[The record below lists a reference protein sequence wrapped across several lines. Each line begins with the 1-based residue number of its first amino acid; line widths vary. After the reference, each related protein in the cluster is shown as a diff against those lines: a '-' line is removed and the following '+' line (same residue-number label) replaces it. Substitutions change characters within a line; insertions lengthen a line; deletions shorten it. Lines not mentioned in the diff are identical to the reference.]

1 MSKLTRIILCGHS
14 GGKFLTSFIVGLVI
28 LFLLKYFPISQQVEN
43 VAMDFMIGLFK
54 GIITETNNLPPIILL
69 DINEESYQKWEHPLF
84 MPRDKLLTL
93 IERAVE
99 SQPKIIIVDV
109 DLSSRSLNS
118 ESDSKLL
125 DFLKKYSTN
134 CQSYLTK
141 DNNHCPQILLLQ
153 TLDYPIQ
160 EKNPWR
166 KRVSFLDEA
175 VKASEKDIHWGW
187 NFFTL
192 ENNFV
197 RQQQLWEAVCTAE
210 GRGYIIPSFSLLTIA
225 LLKERSKSWEEL
237 RLYLHQ
243 HLDQFRPQDCHKSDP
258 YPIPVNPDTL
268 WLGSI
273 KDKRK
278 LSLRSNKQRIIY
290 KFPWKSETERPK
302 IRWQKQLVKLLDV
315 IPAYSVIEW
324 SSMPESFQK
333 QVQGFQ
339 KQVQGR
345 IVIIG
350 GSFRESRDIYMTPL
364 DEMPGFFIIANMIYS
379 LWQGDI
385 KPLSHELTLFIEVV
399 LIWITICLFTIVD
412 KLFFKLNFFTR
423 NFTKNFIIHFII
435 QLIKVV
441 LFISLILSIP
451 LLISFLVGIISF
463 YWFQQGVWLD
473 FLLPLVAV
481 ILHHLA
487 DVYIENLQ
495 SKGKRSEL

>member
-1 MSKLTRIILCGHS
+1 MSKLTKIILCGHS
-14 GGKFLTSFIVGLVI
+14 GGKFLTSFMVGLVI
-28 LFLLKYFPISQQVEN
+28 LFLLKYFSISQQVEN
-43 VAMDFMIGLFK
+43 VAMDFMIGLFQ
-54 GIITETNNLPPIILL
+54 GIITETNHLPPIILL

-84 MPRDKLLTL
+84 TPRDKLLTL
-93 IERAVE
+93 IERVVE

-109 DLSSRSLNS
+109 DLSSRSLDP

-141 DNNHCPQILLLQ
+141 DNNRCPQILLLQ

-175 VKASEKDIHWGW
+175 VKASEKDVHWGW
-187 NFFTL
+187 NFFVL
-192 ENNFV
+192 ENNCV

-210 GRGYIIPSFSLLTIA
+210 GKGYIIPSFSLLTVA
-225 LLKERSKSWEEL
+225 LLKERSKSWEDL

-243 HLDQFRPQDCHKSDP
+243 HLDQFRPQNCYKSYS
-258 YPIPVNPDTL
+258 YPTSVNPDTL
-268 WLGSI
+268 WLGSNE
-273 KDKRK
+273 DKRK
-278 LSLRSNKQRIIY
+278 LSLKSDEQRIIY

-302 IRWQKQLVKLLDV
+302 FRWQGQLVKLLNI
-315 IPAYSVIEW
+315 IPAYGVIEW
-324 SSMPESFQK
+324 SSTPKFFQK
-333 QVQGFQ
+333 QLQGS
-339 KQVQGR
+339 

-364 DEMPGFFIIANMIYS
+364 GEMPGFFIIANMIYS

-385 KPLSHELTLFIEVV
+385 KPLSHELTVLIEVV
-399 LIWITICLFTIVD
+399 LIWITICLFTLVD
-412 KLFFKLNFFTR
+412 KLLSKANL
-423 NFTKNFIIHFII
+423 FTKNFIS
-435 QLIKVV
+435 QLIMVV
-441 LFISLILSIP
+441 LFFALLSIP
-451 LLISFLVGIISF
+451 LLISFLVGIVSF

-473 FLLPLVAV
+473 FLFPLVAV
-481 ILHHLA
+481 MFHHLG

-495 SKGKRSEL
+495 SKCKRSEL